1 MFVWRVATRG
11 VGLLS
16 TLILARLLQP
26 ADFGLVAIATGFIMA
41 AEALSWIGVQDALA
55 REPDPDRQLYDTAFT
70 LSILRGAASA
80 VLVLLLARPV
90 ALRFGDDRLT
100 PILVALACGLVMNGM
115 ENIGVVDFRRHL
127 DFRREF
133 RFQVIP
139 RLLSAAVTV
148 GGAVVLR
155 SHWALVLGILTGH
168 GARLLL
174 SYVMS
179 AYRPALDLRS
189 WRRLVGFASWSWV
202 ASIIVQLRDR
212 SDHAIIGRMLDTRA
226 LGMFAVGYEIG
237 TLTITELAE
246 PLQRALFSGFATVQ
260 DQADRRAALFL
271 TMLGGGM
278 TIACPAGIGLSIIA
292 DPLVQLL
299 LGDRWAAAS
308 EVIRLVAVAGAMSMV
323 SSVAYA
329 FLSATGAIRLW
340 CLVLAASVAVRIPL
354 MIVLVG
360 QQGITG
366 AAMAIAVSM
375 LVEQALGLLLVLP
388 RVGATPGAVAGRL
401 VRPMLAS
408 LVMVG
413 VMTQAGLGWGATAG
427 AGAITLLLD
436 VLLRIAVGATAYAAA
451 LFVMWWAV
459 GRPPGAE
466 RDVLGL
472 LGRKMGWAC

>member
-1 MFVWRVATRG
+1 MFVWRLATRG
-11 VGLLS
+11 IGLTS
-16 TLILARLLQP
+16 TLVLARLLQP
-26 ADFGLVAIATGFIMA
+26 EDFGLVAIATGFIMA

-55 REPDPDRQLYDTAFT
+55 REPNPDRDLYDTAFT
-70 LSILRGAASA
+70 LSILRGGASA
-80 VLVLLLARPV
+80 ALVLMLAHPV
-90 ALRFGDDRLT
+90 AQWFGDDRLT
-100 PILVALACGLVMNGM
+100 PILVALACGLVMNGL

-127 DFRREF
+127 DFQREF

-148 GGAVVLR
+148 GGAIVLR

-202 ASIIVQLRDR
+202 ASMIVQLRDR

-260 DQADRRAALFL
+260 DQSARRSALFL

-292 DPLVQLL
+292 EPLVFLL
-299 LGDRWAAAS
+299 LGDRWAAAA
-308 EVIRLVAVAGAMSMV
+308 EVIRLVAIAGALSVV
-323 SSVAYA
+323 SSIAYA

-340 CLVLAASVAVRIPL
+340 CLVLAVSVAVRIPL
-354 MIVLVG
+354 MILLVG
-360 QQGITG
+360 QHGIPG
-366 AAMAIAVSM
+366 AAIAIALSM
-375 LVEQALGLLLVLP
+375 LVEQVLGLLLVLP
-388 RVGATPGAVAGRL
+388 RVEASPGAVAARL

-408 LVMVG
+408 LAMVG
-413 VMTQAGLGWGATAG
+413 VMTQAGLGWGVMPDGGSIASVLDVSLRIVV
-427 AGAITLLLD
+427 GAIS
-436 VLLRIAVGATAYAAA
+436 YAAA
-451 LFVMWWAV
+451 LFAMWWAV

-466 RDVLGL
+466 RDVLGVV
-472 LGRKMGWAC
+472 GRRLGWAG